1 MNYNII
7 DRFLSL
13 LEIKHTHAFTTR
25 LFNEHPHKYD
35 MFGLRKMLA
44 VYGIQ
49 TIGIE
54 QKGKRL
60 DALTYPCILHIHG
73 DFVIGCKFENK
84 QLTYLWKD
92 IPTIQDEETFRHS
105 WTGHAL
111 VVDNMQKAQ
120 EPDYTLHAKN
130 EWQTQSLEI
139 GLWVIPA
146 IFVVFGLI
154 RQNHN
159 IHTGISLILC
169 LLGIWV
175 CFLLMQKQLFK
186 ESKYGDRVCSL
197 LHQGDCNNILFSE
210 KAKIWGMSW
219 SEIGLG
225 YFIGYSLL
233 LSSFPY
239 MNDSLIAINWI
250 AMSYGIW
257 SIWYQSRIAR
267 QWCMLCL
274 IVQLLIWTNGI
285 MSSFFYSGI
294 SNWIDLPLCGL
305 SILLSI
311 LCVHF
316 ITQSYYRKQEKEE
329 TVQKLRAFK
338 CNPNTFKSILK
349 SKGHHPVSDN
359 DSSILMGNPKAS
371 MRITILTNPHCNPC
385 ARMHE
390 QVENLLQTTN
400 NEIAIQYIFSAFTEE
415 LKQSNRFLIA
425 AMQQKDIVTTYEI
438 YHKWY
443 VEGKYRAKQ
452 FYTEWGLNLSTP
464 DIEKEMK
471 KHEIWQASNGFHA
484 TPTILVNG
492 YELPAE
498 YELKDLAMLTD
509 IEC

>member
-239 MNDSLIAINWI
+239 MLSLIHI
-250 AMSYGIW
+250 
-257 SIWYQSRIAR
+257 
-267 QWCMLCL
+267 
-274 IVQLLIWTNGI
+274 
-285 MSSFFYSGI
+285 
-294 SNWIDLPLCGL
+294 
-305 SILLSI
+305 
-311 LCVHF
+311 
-316 ITQSYYRKQEKEE
+316 
-329 TVQKLRAFK
+329 
-338 CNPNTFKSILK
+338 
-349 SKGHHPVSDN
+349 
-359 DSSILMGNPKAS
+359 
-371 MRITILTNPHCNPC
+371 
-385 ARMHE
+385 
-390 QVENLLQTTN
+390 
-400 NEIAIQYIFSAFTEE
+400 
-415 LKQSNRFLIA
+415 
-425 AMQQKDIVTTYEI
+425 
-438 YHKWY
+438 
-443 VEGKYRAKQ
+443 
-452 FYTEWGLNLSTP
+452 
-464 DIEKEMK
+464 
-471 KHEIWQASNGFHA
+471 
-484 TPTILVNG
+484 
-492 YELPAE
+492 
-498 YELKDLAMLTD
+498 
-509 IEC
+509 